1 MPHADMTE
9 SIENAFMREDA
20 VGERQFL
27 DRSRY
32 SIEHSFPQFLPRM
45 AVILRGQIRSG
56 RQIAHVEGADRS
68 MQTFEVELAERFEF
82 GELFNRDLDPT
93 IDQNLSVIGVRA

>member
-45 AVILRGQIRSG
+45 AVIIRGQIRSG
-56 RQIAHVEGADRS
+56 RQNAHVEGADRP